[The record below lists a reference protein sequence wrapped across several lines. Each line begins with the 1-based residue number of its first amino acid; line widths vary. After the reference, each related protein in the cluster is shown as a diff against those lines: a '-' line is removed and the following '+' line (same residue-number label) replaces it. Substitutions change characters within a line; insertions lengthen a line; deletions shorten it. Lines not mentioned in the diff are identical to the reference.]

1 MNTPEGG
8 KKIKETMIKKYGS
21 YEAYKDFMRSI
32 ASTGG
37 KNSSGYAFA
46 HGKVDPVVA
55 GTIGWE
61 KKSKRIKNETK

>member
-32 ASTGG
+32 GSMGG
-37 KNSSGYAFA
+37 KNSTCHAFA
-46 HGKVDPVVA
+46 HGKVDPAIA
-55 GTIGWE
+55 GSIGG
-61 KKSKRIKNETK
+61 KKSKRRANNEA